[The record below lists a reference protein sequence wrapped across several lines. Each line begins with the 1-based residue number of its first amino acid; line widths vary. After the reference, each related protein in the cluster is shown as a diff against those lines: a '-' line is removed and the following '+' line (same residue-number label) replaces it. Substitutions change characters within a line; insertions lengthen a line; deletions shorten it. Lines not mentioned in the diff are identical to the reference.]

1 MSSINQEL
9 DNENG
14 EGMTVYEII
23 VLLMA
28 GFFGGLANSIAGG
41 ASLVTFPALLAIGL
55 PPIVANASNTFAL
68 LPANLMGAYGD
79 RAKLP
84 ARDGWFWGGLAIAL
98 VGGTIGAVLLLISSD
113 RFFSMIVPGLIGVAT
128 LIFTFGKNIQKWLAG
143 ALGGGENPLLRN
155 VFLIPTSI
163 YGGYFGAGVGVMFMA
178 LFGATSSL
186 DVREANANKNVLGF
200 LTNISAA
207 LIFVWQ
213 GVIDWPVALI
223 MFPATAC
230 GGIAGALLIKIVP
243 AFYVRATIITI
254 GSLMTAIYAYRYWL

>member
-1 MSSINQEL
+1 LN
-9 DNENG
+9 NENG
-14 EGMTVYEII
+14 EGMTFYGII

-68 LPANLMGAYGD
+68 LPANLLGAYGD

-84 ARDGWFWGGLAIAL
+84 ARDVWFWGGLAIAL
-98 VGGTIGAVLLLISSD
+98 IGGTIGAVLLLVSSD
-113 RFFSMIVPGLIGVAT
+113 RFFSMIVPALIGVAT
-128 LIFTFGKNIQKWLAG
+128 LIFAFGINIQRRLA
-143 ALGGGENPLLRN
+143 AVLGGTENPLLRN
-155 VFLIPTSI
+155 VLLIPTSI

-186 DVREANANKNVLGF
+186 DVRQANANKNVLGF

-213 GVIDWPVALI
+213 GVIDWPVALM

-230 GGIAGALLIKIVP
+230 GGIAGVQLIKIVP

-254 GSLMTAIYAYRYWL
+254 GILMTSVYAYRYWL

>member
-1 MSSINQEL
+1 LKNQY
-9 DNENG
+9 G
-14 EGMTVYEII
+14 EGMTFYGVAI
-23 VLLMA
+23 LLMA

-55 PPIVANASNTFAL
+55 PPITANASNTFAL
-68 LPANLMGAYGD
+68 LPANLFGAYGD

-84 ARDGWFWGGLAIAL
+84 ARDGWFWGGLAVAL
-98 VGGTIGAVLLLISSD
+98 VGGTCGAILLLVSSD
-113 RFFSMIVPGLIGVAT
+113 RFFSIIVPALIGIAT
-128 LIFTFGKNIQKWLAG
+128 LIFAFGKKIQKWLAG
-143 ALGGGENPLLRN
+143 LLGGGDNPLLRN
-155 VFLIPTSI
+155 ILLIPTSI

-186 DVREANANKNVLGF
+186 DGRQANANKNVLGF

-213 GVIDWPVALI
+213 GVIDWPVALV

-230 GGIAGALLIKIVP
+230 GGIIGAQLIKIVP
-243 AFYVRATIITI
+243 AIFVRATIITI
-254 GSLMTAIYAYRYWL
+254 GCVMTIIYAYRYWL